1 MLTDIRLLSE
11 IYSQNVIT
19 ESPDEF
25 NTDVGQ
31 LIFENP
37 KAVPFFV
44 YNNFFV
50 MGKVFGTTHNGL
62 FSKAL
67 VNNYMNLPLDCTK
80 GEVLKMGLQP
90 EQIKFNPNNDFIT
103 DVDSRGCFNVK
114 SSAIQE
120 LFSEANRQK
129 KLQILTFPEFYVE
142 LIKDVVKYLN
152 MTKTRQVYAPCGRAW
167 IGPSVDPDNIYISY
181 WPSSGRTA
189 IPQAQKNATKKAVA
203 DLIRKY
209 PNAFKIRDGYNFIFE
224 DGEEGFD
231 PATPHIETN
240 PQTRRDAM
248 IAKGVPF
255 GSSKEADV
263 AKGAG
268 YNTVASFKKDKI
280 IGDSYITKGRTKD
293 IQQ

>member
-25 NTDVGQ
+25 VTDKG
-31 LIFENP
+31 LLAFENP

-44 YNNFFV
+44 FNNFFV
-50 MGKVFGTTHNGL
+50 IGKVFGTAHNGL
-62 FSKAL
+62 FAKAL

-90 EQIKFNPNNDFIT
+90 EQVKFNPKNDFISDT
-103 DVDSRGCFNVK
+103 DSRGCFNVK
-114 SSAIQE
+114 SSVIQE
-120 LFSEANRQK
+120 LFSDANRQK

-142 LIKDVVKYLN
+142 LVKDVAKFLN
-152 MTKTRQVYAPCGRAW
+152 MTKIRQVYTPCGRAW
-167 IGPSVDPDNIYISY
+167 IGPSVDPNNVYISY

-189 IPQAQKNATKKAVA
+189 IPQAQKNATKKAIA

-209 PNAFKIRDGYNFIFE
+209 PNAFRIRDGYNFFFE

-231 PATPHIETN
+231 PAQPHLEVD
-240 PQTRRDAM
+240 PEKRKAAM
-248 IAKGVPF
+248 VAKKVPF
-255 GSSKEADV
+255 GSSKDAEV
-263 AKGAG
+263 AKKAG
-268 YNTVASFKKDKI
+268 YEIPAQFKKDKTF
-280 IGDSYITKGRTKD
+280 GDSVKVKVLPLRP
-293 IQQ
+293 